1 MTDRVRVN
9 AAHRQ
14 GETGGGA
21 SVAPDHGLPNVASDL
36 TLAIDCMGGDHGPS
50 VTVPAAL
57 RFLETNPAAA
67 VILVGVGDA
76 IDAQLR
82 RRRDAR
88 SDRIRVH
95 HASEIVTMDEAPAT
109 AVKRKKDSSMR
120 VALDLVRRGEAH
132 AAISAGNTGA
142 LMAMAHFVLKMLP
155 GIDRPALVSALPTVK
170 GHTYMLDLGASPDCK
185 PEHLVQFAVMGAILV
200 AAVEHRERPTV
211 GLLNIG
217 TEAIKGNQV
226 VKQAG
231 ELLRA
236 CELNFV
242 GNVEGDGIYRGE
254 VDVVVCD
261 GFVGNVA
268 LKTSEGFA
276 RMVERFLRE
285 EFTRNPLR
293 RIAAALAWP
302 ALAAFRRRVD
312 PREYNG
318 ATLLGLRGVVVKS
331 HGSADV
337 VAFGRAI
344 ERGAEEVRGRV
355 LERIAERLAIAE
367 SAAVREAA
375 S

>member
-1 MTDRVRVN
+1 VGKDV
-9 AAHRQ
+9 
-14 GETGGGA
+14 
-21 SVAPDHGLPNVASDL
+21 
-36 TLAIDCMGGDHGPS
+36 TLAIDCMGGDYGPS

-57 RFLETNPAAA
+57 RFLERDPDAT
-67 VILVGVGDA
+67 IYLVGRQDA
-76 IDAQLR
+76 IDAELR
-82 RRRDAR
+82 RRRVSVGER
-88 SDRIRVH
+88 LRVRN
-95 HASEIVTMDEAPAT
+95 ATEVVAMDESPAT

-120 VALDLVRRGEAH
+120 VAVDLVKNGDAH
-132 AAISAGNTGA
+132 ACVSAGNTGA
-142 LMAMAHFVLKMLP
+142 LMATAHFVLRMLP
-155 GIDRPALVSALPTVK
+155 GIDRPALVSILPTVK

-185 PEHLVQFAVMGAILV
+185 AEHLLQFAVMGSILV

-217 TEAIKGNQV
+217 AEAIKGNQV

-236 CELNFV
+236 SDLNFA

-268 LKTSEGFA
+268 LKTSEGLA
-276 RMVERFLRE
+276 RMVEQFLRHE
-285 EFTRNPLR
+285 LTRNPLR
-293 RIAAALAWP
+293 KLAAVVALP

-312 PREYNG
+312 PRRYNG

-331 HGSADV
+331 HGSADRLG
-337 VAFGRAI
+337 FYHAI
-344 ERGAEEVRGRV
+344 ERAAEEVRGEV
-355 LERIAERLAIAE
+355 LARISARLG
-367 SAAVREAA
+367 AAGVAAPLAEAA

>member
-1 MTDRVRVN
+1 VAEDGAP
-9 AAHRQ
+9 AAPRRDARIVSS
-14 GETGGGA
+14 EI
-21 SVAPDHGLPNVASDL
+21 

-57 RFLETNPAAA
+57 RFLETNPDAA
-67 VILVGVGDA
+67 VTLVGVGEA
-76 IDAQLR
+76 IDTQLR
-82 RRRDAR
+82 RRRRPLSAQV
-88 SDRIRVH
+88 RVQ

-120 VALDLVRRGEAH
+120 VALDLVKRGEAH

-142 LMAMAHFVLKMLP
+142 LMAMAHFVLKTLP
-155 GIDRPALVSALPTVK
+155 GIDRPALVSALPTLR

-185 PEHLVQFAVMGAILV
+185 PEHLLQFAVMGAILV
-200 AAVEHRERPTV
+200 SAVEHRERPSI

-217 TEAIKGNQV
+217 AEAIKGNQV
-226 VKQAG
+226 VRQAG

-236 CELNFV
+236 SELNFV
-242 GNVEGDGIYRGE
+242 GNVEGDGLYRGE

-268 LKTSEGFA
+268 LKTSEGLA
-276 RMVERFLRE
+276 RMVERFLRD
-285 EFTRNPLR
+285 EFTRNPFR

-312 PREYNG
+312 PRQYNG
-318 ATLLGLRGVVVKS
+318 ATLLGLKGVVVKS
-331 HGSADV
+331 HGSADA
-337 VAFGRAI
+337 VAFRRAI
-344 ERGAEEVRGRV
+344 ERAADEVRGRV
-355 LERIAERLAIAE
+355 LERIARRLAVAE
-367 SAAVREAA
+367 SATLLEAA

>member
-1 MTDRVRVN
+1 
-9 AAHRQ
+9 
-14 GETGGGA
+14 
-21 SVAPDHGLPNVASDL
+21 VASDL

-57 RFLETNPAAA
+57 RFLETNPGAAA
-67 VILVGVGDA
+67 ILVGVGDA
-76 IDAQLR
+76 IEAQLR

-88 SDRIRVH
+88 PDRVRVH
-95 HASEIVTMDEAPAT
+95 HASEIVTMDEAPST

-120 VALDLVRRGEAH
+120 VALDLVKRGEAH
-132 AAISAGNTGA
+132 AAVSAGNTGA
-142 LMAMAHFVLKMLP
+142 LMAMAHFVLKTLP

-200 AAVEHRERPTV
+200 SAVEHRERPTV

-217 TEAIKGNQV
+217 AEAIKGNQV

-236 CELNFV
+236 SELNFV

-268 LKTSEGFA
+268 LKTSEGLA

-331 HGSADV
+331 HGSADA

-344 ERGAEEVRGRV
+344 ERGADEVRGRV
-355 LERIAERLAIAE
+355 LERIAERLASAE
-367 SAAVREAA
+367 SAALPEAA

>member
-1 MTDRVRVN
+1 MTSRAGVD
-9 AAHRQ
+9 AAHRH
-14 GETGGGA
+14 ERAEGGA
-21 SVAPDHGLPNVASDL
+21 PAAPERDAPIVASEL
-36 TLAIDCMGGDHGPS
+36 TLAIDCMGGDHGPA

-57 RFLETNPAAA
+57 RFLELNPAAG
-67 VILVGVGDA
+67 VTLVGVGAA
-76 IDAQLR
+76 IEAQLR
-82 RRRDAR
+82 RRRR
-88 SDRIRVH
+88 SPSAQVRVH
-95 HASEIVTMDEAPAT
+95 HASEVVAMDEAPAT

-120 VALDLVRRGEAH
+120 VALDLVKRGEAH

-142 LMAMAHFVLKMLP
+142 LMAMAHFVLKTLP

-170 GHTYMLDLGASPDCK
+170 GQTYMLDLGASPDCK
-185 PEHLVQFAVMGAILV
+185 PEHLLQFAVMGAILV

-217 TEAIKGNQV
+217 AEAIKGNQV

-236 CELNFV
+236 SELNFV
-242 GNVEGDGIYRGE
+242 GNVEGDGIYRGA

-268 LKTSEGFA
+268 LKTSEGLA
-276 RMVERFLRE
+276 RMVERFLRD

-293 RIAAALAWP
+293 RLAAALAWP

-312 PREYNG
+312 PRRYNG

-344 ERGAEEVRGRV
+344 ERAADEVRGRV
-355 LERIAERLAIAE
+355 LERIAARLAIAE
-367 SAAVREAA
+367 AAALPEAA